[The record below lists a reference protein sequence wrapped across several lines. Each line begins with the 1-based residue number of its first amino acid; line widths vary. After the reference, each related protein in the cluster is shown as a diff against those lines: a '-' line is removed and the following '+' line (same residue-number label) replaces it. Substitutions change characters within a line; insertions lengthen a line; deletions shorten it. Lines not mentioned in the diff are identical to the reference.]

1 MPKYNVSIAREETT
15 LYWIEVEAEDEDD
28 AEEKAWDEFNQGS
41 ADILDHGELVN
52 ANEYV
57 DYVEE
62 IENEHL

>member
-28 AEEKAWDEFNQGS
+28 AEEKAWDEFNQGA